1 MLKNDDDIC
10 SHRESHFCANDGDRL
25 TEKIDDLISQVSG
38 ADFFYR
44 ENGGDQVLYSTISS
58 FVTCH
63 ENMSRETEIE
73 ISSADLHHYRLMSGM
88 FPENVAGARCL
99 ECWRMTTDHAL
110 LFRWSLTAGIALLRL
125 LKVAARH
132 CGSSLRPEA
141 ALHLGWR
148 LRLHLVHCWF
158 DQRPNVT
165 FLTIQCKKFIE
176 PNINIVAKAA
186 VGSLDRSYKSYSEY
200 SSG

>member
-1 MLKNDDDIC
+1 MPENDDDVC
-10 SHRESHFCANDGDRL
+10 SHRESHLCANDGDRL
-25 TEKIDDLISQVSG
+25 IEKIDDVISQMSG
-38 ADFFYR
+38 ADFYR
-44 ENGGDQVLYSTISS
+44 ENGGDQVPYSTVSG

-63 ENMSRETEIE
+63 ENMSQKTENE
-73 ISSADLHHYRLMSGM
+73 ILSAALYHCRLTSGM
-88 FPENVAGARCL
+88 FPESVVGARYS
-99 ECWRMTTDHAL
+99 ECCRMTTDHAL
-110 LFRWSLTAGIALLRL
+110 LFRWSLTVGIALLRL

-141 ALHLGWR
+141 ALYLGWR
-148 LRLHLVHCWF
+148 LRLHLGHCWF
-158 DQRPNVT
+158 DELPNVT